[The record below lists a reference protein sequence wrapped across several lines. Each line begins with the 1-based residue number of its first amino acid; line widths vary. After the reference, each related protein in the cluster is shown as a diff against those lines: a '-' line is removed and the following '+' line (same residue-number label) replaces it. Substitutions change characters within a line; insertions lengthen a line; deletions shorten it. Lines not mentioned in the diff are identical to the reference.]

1 MSNPI
6 NVTSYDPYELM
17 LIPPNKKTGM
27 IIEEIKSNE
36 PNLNLISDLIVLGA
50 NVDWQDEEYWD
61 RTVLQCAVVWNY
73 PELVRTLIE
82 AKANLDIQDKEGF
95 TALHR
100 AVNLN
105 LIEIV
110 RMLIDAGANLN
121 VQDKHGHT
129 PLHLAAINGK
139 VEIVR
144 MLIDAKA
151 NFNLQAKNGRT
162 ALHFAADLREKEIV
176 RMLIDAGA
184 RKDILDYRGR
194 LPYDLADTEELKNLL
209 KP

>member
-100 AVNLN
+100 AVNHN

-121 VQDKHGHT
+121 VQDKHGDT
-129 PLHLAAINGK
+129 PLHWAARFGK
-139 VEIVR
+139 VEITR

-151 NFNLQAKNGRT
+151 
-162 ALHFAADLREKEIV
+162 DL
-176 RMLIDAGA
+176 
-184 RKDILDYRGR
+184 DILDENGNPP
-194 LPYDLADTEELKNLL
+194 LCPYKI
-209 KP
+209 